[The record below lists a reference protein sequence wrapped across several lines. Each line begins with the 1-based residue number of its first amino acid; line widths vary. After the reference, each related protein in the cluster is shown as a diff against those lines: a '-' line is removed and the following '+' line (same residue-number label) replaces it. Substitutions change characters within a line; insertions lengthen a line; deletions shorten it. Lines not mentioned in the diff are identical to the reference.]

1 MTARLFPFPREL
13 RLLTAEQFRQVFRC
27 GGRVSA
33 GGLRAR
39 MARNGRGH
47 GRLGLAIGV
56 KAAGGAV
63 ARNRIR
69 RQVRESFR
77 VNQHQL
83 AGLDIVVSL
92 TRSADGRRES
102 LCQALPRLWGAVT
115 RGAEGRGKWNG

>member
-1 MTARLFPFPREL
+1 MTARRFRFPREL
-13 RLLTAEQFRQVFRC
+13 RLLTADQFRKVYRR
-27 GGRVSA
+27 GGRASA
-33 GGLRAR
+33 GALRAR
-39 MARNGRGH
+39 MAHNGRGH

-77 VNQHQL
+77 VHQHQL

-92 TRSADGRRES
+92 PRFAGGRRES
-102 LCQALPRLWGAVT
+102 PGRALTRLWGAVT
-115 RGAEGRGKWNG
+115 REAEGRGKWNG